1 MKNNDETS
9 KKESFTDPAY
19 LPGAEYFLN
28 ANQAVIITD
37 LEAVITFWNKA
48 AAAIYGWTAEE
59 AIGTKIIELVPTQQ
73 TKEQAIEIMNLLL
86 QGQSWSGEFI
96 VQRKNG
102 ECFPAFV
109 TDLPHYNDDRKL
121 SGIIGIST
129 DLTAQKKAEREI
141 SLLLNNTEE
150 SFILLD
156 PQLNIVSFNKQASHL
171 YKKHMGASLA
181 AGLPILQFAHPS
193 RVEALKNDYA
203 KILNGNAHE
212 SELIFTNSE
221 GMENIFGLKYTPAK
235 DETNKI
241 IGIFISVREITQQ
254 KKAEAALIANEA
266 KWHSLVENIHDVFM
280 ILNKDAEVK
289 YVSPTI
295 KKFLKYEDTEVMH
308 QNLVDLFHPD
318 DKELIKKILLHS
330 LDHPG
335 TPLICERARIKNKDG
350 EMIWVESNVTN
361 LLDKKEIEG
370 IVFTSWNVSDLVKG
384 EANLKAE
391 QANKVALINATDDLI
406 WSINREYKLVAAN
419 AAFVERLKQS
429 AGIDIQPGESL
440 LQEEKVTREYLTF
453 WRALYNRAF
462 TGVSFREE
470 FTSHNTTNDNERS
483 WVEVSFNPILQNNE
497 VTGIACLS
505 RDITDRKKQAEKEK
519 ELAINQSLFSSIIN
533 NTDDAI
539 ISKNLEGIITSWNKG
554 AEKMFGYTAEE
565 AIGKSITIL
574 IPTELIQEEAFII
587 NKIRN
592 NEPVEHYETERV
604 DKFGNRKTVSLTV
617 SPILDSEGNVV
628 GASKITRDISRQRK
642 DAIALQQNEARLQG
656 IINSQTNYVIRTD
669 LQGNY
674 TYYNDTFF
682 RDFGWLNHQ
691 QDLIGSSGMESI
703 MPYHHEAV
711 RDTVAKCLAEPN
723 KVFQVELDKP
733 ISDGTI
739 KTTLWDFICLAD
751 FNGSPTEI
759 QCVGIDINQRVS
771 AEKKLKQSLEERN
784 AILES
789 IGDTFFA
796 VDKNWTT
803 TYWNKNAEIML
814 GIARKKV
821 IGKNIWDIFTGE
833 LYDKNYAFSKI
844 ALEKNEIQQYE
855 FFYSVNNGWYEVSI
869 FPAENGLSVYFK
881 DITDRKISSELIIE
895 ANETYNLVSR
905 ATNDVIWD
913 WNVVTGAV
921 KRSAENMK
929 SVFGYDQSV
938 DTDNNDFWNANIHP
952 EDVERVKERFEIL
965 FNNIDE
971 SYMNNE
977 YRFKKADGTYA
988 YVYDKGYVI
997 RDASGKPQRLIGAV
1011 KDITRLKENEFLL
1024 EIKAKELAVSNKE
1037 LEQFAFVAS
1046 HDLQEPLRMVTS
1058 FLTQLK
1064 KNYADV
1070 LDERANN
1077 YINFAVDGATR
1088 MRQIILDLLEY
1099 SREGRMKQQVEKV
1112 DMKEVVEEVMLL
1124 AQKKIEELGAVIL
1137 FNNLPVINTCRPPM
1151 LRLLQN
1157 LIMNALKF
1165 ARPGEPPQIEIALV
1179 EEPAQWLF
1187 TVKDNGIGIE
1197 KEYFDKIFIL
1207 FQKLHN
1213 REEYAGNGIGLSVAK
1228 KIVETMGGTIWVE
1241 STEGNGSTF
1250 FFTIKKI

>member
-1 MKNNDETS
+1 
-9 KKESFTDPAY
+9 
-19 LPGAEYFLN
+19 
-28 ANQAVIITD
+28 
-37 LEAVITFWNKA
+37 
-48 AAAIYGWTAEE
+48 
-59 AIGTKIIELVPTQQ
+59 
-73 TKEQAIEIMNLLL
+73 
-86 QGQSWSGEFI
+86 
-96 VQRKNG
+96 
-102 ECFPAFV
+102 
-109 TDLPHYNDDRKL
+109 
-121 SGIIGIST
+121 
-129 DLTAQKKAEREI
+129 
-141 SLLLNNTEE
+141 
-150 SFILLD
+150 
-156 PQLNIVSFNKQASHL
+156 
-171 YKKHMGASLA
+171 
-181 AGLPILQFAHPS
+181 
-193 RVEALKNDYA
+193 
-203 KILNGNAHE
+203 NGNVHE
-212 SELIFTNSE
+212 SELLFNSSE
-221 GMENIFGLKYTPAK
+221 GMENTFALKYTPAK
-235 DETNKI
+235 DETDNI
-241 IGIFISVREITQQ
+241 IGIFISVREITAQ
-254 KKAEAALIANEA
+254 KKAEAGLIANEA
-266 KWHSLVENIHDVFM
+266 KWHSLVENIHDIFL
-280 ILNKDAEVK
+280 ILDKDGLVK
-289 YVSPTI
+289 YLSPGIT
-295 KKFLKYEDTEVMH
+295 KVLKYEENEIMDH
-308 QNLVDLFHPD
+308 NILNLFYPD
-318 DKELIKKILLHS
+318 DKILIKKTLLHS

-335 TPLICERARIKNKDG
+335 IPLICDRARIKNKAG
-350 EMIWVESNVTN
+350 EVIWIESNVTN
-361 LLDKKEIEG
+361 LLDKKEVEG
-370 IVFTSWNVSDLVKG
+370 IVFTSWNVSEVVKG

-406 WSINREYKLVAAN
+406 WSINPEYKLVAAN
-419 AAFVERLKQS
+419 AAFVERLKYS
-429 AGIDIQPGESL
+429 TGVSVKPGDNL
-440 LQEEKVTREYLTF
+440 LQEDNFTEEYLTF
-453 WRALYNRAF
+453 WKSLYNRAF
-462 TGVSFREE
+462 TGKAFREE
-470 FTSHNTTNDNERS
+470 FTTSKTKDNKEKS

-497 VTGIACLS
+497 VIGIACLS
-505 RDITDRKKQAEKEK
+505 RDITDRKMQAEKEK

-554 AEKMFGYTAEE
+554 AEKIFGYTAEE

-574 IPTELIQEEAFII
+574 IPTELIHEETFII
-587 NKIRN
+587 NKVRN

-604 DKFGNRKTVSLTV
+604 DKFGNRKTVSLTI
-617 SPILDSEGNVV
+617 SPILDSDGNVV
-628 GASKITRDISRQRK
+628 GASKITRDISKQRK

-682 RDFGWLNHQ
+682 REFGWLNHQ

-733 ISDGTI
+733 ITDGTI

-796 VDKNWTT
+796 VDKNWTA

-814 GIARKKV
+814 GIAREKV

-844 ALEKNEIQQYE
+844 ALEKNEIQHYE

-881 DITDRKISSELIIE
+881 NITERKIASELIID

-913 WNVVTGAV
+913 WNVVTGHV
-921 KRSAENMK
+921 QRSPENMK
-929 SVFGYDQSV
+929 LVFGYNEAV
-938 DTDNNDFWNANIHP
+938 EINNNDFWNEHIHP
-952 EDVERVKERFEIL
+952 DDIESVKQRFEVL

-971 SYMNNE
+971 SFMESE
-977 YRFKKADGTYA
+977 YRFRKADGTYA
-988 YVYDKGYVI
+988 YVYDKGYII
-997 RDASGKPQRLIGAV
+997 RDAAGKPQRLIGAAQDV
-1011 KDITRLKENEFLL
+1011 TRLKENEFLL
-1024 EIKAKELAVSNKE
+1024 EIKAKELEVSNAE

-1064 KNYADV
+1064 KNYEPA

-1077 YINFAVDGATR
+1077 YINFAVDGAVR

-1099 SREGRMKQQVEKV
+1099 SRIGRMKQHVEKV
-1112 DMKEVVEEVMLL
+1112 AVKEVVEEVMLL
-1124 AQKKIEELGAVIL
+1124 AQKKIQELDAVII
-1137 FNNLPVINTCRPPM
+1137 FDDLPDVNTCRPP
-1151 LRLLQN
+1151 LFRLFQN
-1157 LIMNALKF
+1157 LVMNALKF
-1165 ARPGEPPQIEIALV
+1165 AKLGVPPKIEIAAID
-1179 EEPAQWLF
+1179 EGTRWKFA
-1187 TVKDNGIGIE
+1187 VKDNGIGIE
-1197 KEYFDKIFIL
+1197 KDYFDKIFIL